1 MVANIL
7 DDSEIVPSNS
17 IEILR
22 LFKEFRTYIWSM
34 ILHPWHE
41 VENDFDK
48 SEALVKGIVEIS
60 QGSKAK
66 YEVDKKSGLL
76 KLDRVVFAAFH
87 YPINYGFIPQT
98 LGEDGDPLDI
108 LVLSQ
113 IPIQPLCLVKTKVIG
128 YMEMIDNGEKDEKI
142 IAVAQGDMSVSH
154 INSIEEL
161 PENYKLE
168 MKHFFS
174 EYKTLSKKT
183 VIVDEFL
190 PANAALRII
199 EECIERYEKKFK
211 K

>member
-1 MVANIL
+1 
-7 DDSEIVPSNS
+7 
-17 IEILR
+17 
-22 LFKEFRTYIWSM
+22 M

-41 VENDFDK
+41 VEHDFDPQN
-48 SEALVKGIVEIS
+48 ALVKGIIEIS

-113 IPIQPLCLVKTKVIG
+113 VPIQPLCLVKTKVIG
-128 YMEMIDNGEKDEKI
+128 YMEMLDNGEKDEKI

-154 INSIEEL
+154 INSIDEL

-174 EYKTLSKKT
+174 EYKTLSKKQ
-183 VIVDEFL
+183 VVVDEFL
-190 PANAALRII
+190 PADAALQII
-199 EECIERYEKKFK
+199 EQCIDRYSKKYNK
-211 K
+211 